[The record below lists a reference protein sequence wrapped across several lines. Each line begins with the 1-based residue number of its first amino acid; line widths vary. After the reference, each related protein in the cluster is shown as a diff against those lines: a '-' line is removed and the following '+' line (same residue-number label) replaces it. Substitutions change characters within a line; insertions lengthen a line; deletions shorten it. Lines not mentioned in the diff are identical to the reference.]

1 MAAIDLN
8 VDIGEGGANDDA
20 LLPYATS
27 INIAC
32 GWHAG
37 DPVTMHRLAA
47 AALARDI
54 AIGAHPSY
62 PDRAHFGRRSLEIDR
77 EELCAGI
84 QYQIGA
90 LAGIVKA
97 LGGHLVHVKPH
108 GALYNDAEQEPSVAD
123 AIIAAVQAID
133 PSLAVFGLSGGRLVA
148 AARDAGLIAI
158 DETFPDRGY
167 RRDGTLVPRSEPG
180 ALIDNPKQVARRAAE
195 IVAARRVQAH
205 DGGWVSIAAQTMCLH
220 GDGPHSVE
228 FAHEIHAALRAV
240 SCTLSRPLR
249 VDTKSAIP

>member
-1 MAAIDLN
+1 MTAIDLN
-8 VDIGEGGANDDA
+8 VDIGEGGAHDDA

-37 DPVTMHRLAA
+37 DPMTMHRTAA

-62 PDRAHFGRRSLEIDR
+62 PDREHFGRRSLEMDR
-77 EELCAGI
+77 EELYAGI

-97 LGGHLVHVKPH
+97 LGGRLAHVKPH
-108 GALYNDAEQEPSVAD
+108 GALYNDAERDPSVAD
-123 AIIAAVQAID
+123 AVVAAVQAFD

-148 AARDAGLIAI
+148 AARHAGLTAI
-158 DETFPDRGY
+158 DETFADRGY

-180 ALIDNPKQVARRAAE
+180 GVIDDPAQVARRTAE
-195 IVAARRVQAH
+195 MVTAGRVQAH
-205 DGGWVSIAAQTMCLH
+205 DGSWVSIAAQTMCLH
-220 GDGPHSVE
+220 GDGPHAVV

-249 VDTKSAIP
+249 VDTNSAIP

>member
-8 VDIGEGGANDDA
+8 VNLGEGGEHDDA
-20 LLPYATS
+20 LLTYATS

-37 DPVTMHRLAA
+37 DPITMHKTAS

-62 PDRAHFGRRSLEIDR
+62 PGTAQCGRPSSEMDLDN
-77 EELCAGI
+77 LYAGI

-97 LGGHLVHVKPH
+97 LGGRLAHVKPH
-108 GALYNDAEQEPSVAD
+108 GALYNDAERDASIAD
-123 AIIAAVQAID
+123 VVVAAVRRVD
-133 PSLAVFGLSGGRLVA
+133 PSLALYGLSGGHLVA
-148 AARDAGLIAI
+148 KARDAGLVAIA
-158 DETFPDRGY
+158 ETFADRGY
-167 RRDGTLVPRSEPG
+167 RPDGTLVPCSEPD
-180 ALIDNPKQVARRAAE
+180 AFIDDPGHIARRTKD
-195 IVAARRVQAH
+195 IVVAGRVQAA
-205 DGGWVSIAAQTMCLH
+205 DGSWISVTAQTVSLD
-220 GDGPHSVE
+220 GDGPHAVA
-228 FAHEIHAALRAV
+228 FAREIHAALRSA
-240 SCTLSRPLR
+240 SCTLKPPIR